1 MTGFSRV
8 TPTLRV
14 DTTGGS
20 TKWILDGFRTEGD
33 KAAAAKANSFMNAGY
48 KNFMTEV
55 NNLNKRMGEL
65 RDTNGDAGA
74 WARIMNGA
82 GSADGGYSDNYTH
95 VQVGFDKKHALDGVD
110 LFTGVTMTYTDSSA
124 DSDAFSGKTKSVGGG
139 LYASALFNSG
149 AYIDLIGKYIHHDND
164 YTGNFAGLGTKHY
177 GTHSW
182 YAGAET
188 GYRYHLTEDTFIEPQ
203 AELVYGAVS
212 GKTFNWKDG
221 EMDLSMKNKDFSP
234 LIGRTGIELG
244 KTFRGKDWSVT
255 ARAGTSWQFDLLN
268 NGETVLRDASG
279 EKRIKGEKDSRML
292 FNVGMN
298 AQIKDNMRFGLEFE
312 KSAFGKYNVDNAINA
327 NFRYMF

>member
-1 MTGFSRV
+1 
-8 TPTLRV
+8 
-14 DTTGGS
+14 
-20 TKWILDGFRTEGD
+20 
-33 KAAAAKANSFMNAGY
+33 
-48 KNFMTEV
+48 
-55 NNLNKRMGEL
+55 MGEL

-327 NFRYMF
+327 NLRYMF